1 MYHQLI
7 DLFIDYY
14 STSNEQYFFGHV
26 SIGNQ
31 F

>member
-14 STSNEQYFFGHV
+14 SNVKRAVFFGHV